1 MTPKGLLRL
10 REATSTLADL
20 AEASFQPAI
29 HDPQIDHAGVER
41 LVLCSGKIYYDI
53 QAHELRATTPHAA
66 VARLEQLYPFPG
78 EQMSALIAS
87 YPNLREIVW
96 AHQFGGLEAAKGN
109 IGRGNRSGG
118 LDSSQHFNR
127 TSKQVSLS
135 VRQNL
140 YAGGST
146 AAGVRQAE
154 NQVSAERANLISTE
168 QQVLLAAITAYTDVW
183 RDKSVL
189 DLALNNEQRLRRQ
202 LRATRDR
209 FEVGEVART
218 DVAQAEAR
226 LSRARARHR
235 DREGEPRGLA
245 GPVPAGDRQPIP
257 AFSRI
262 RSRRRG
268 CRPISSRRWRLPPT
282 TRTSS
287 TPPTTWPPRARRS
300 TSPTGSILPSL
311 DLESDLSYA
320 DQPNSTQP
328 WQDEASIGLNL
339 THPALPGRGRVC
351 PGPPG
356 PRAGAADSA
365 PTLEFLP
372 AQRARERQP
381 RPGTRSTPPRAA
393 IRSFQDEVKANRIA
407 LEGVQQEALVGSRTV
422 LDVLDAEQE
431 LFTSQV
437 NLVRARRDYVV
448 VTYQLKAAIGE
459 LTVDDLKLGIE
470 TYNPVVYYERNRT
483 RLFGL
488 DGAKVGGCPGA

>member
-1 MTPKGLLRL
+1 MRQGYRLSVPALTGTALALVLLASSPAPGWATTL
-10 REATSTLADL
+10 REALVNAYQTNPDL
-20 AEASFQPAI
+20 EASRA
-29 HDPQIDHAGVER
+29 
-41 LVLCSGKIYYDI
+41 L
-53 QAHELRATTPHAA
+53 LRATDELVP
-66 VARLEQLYPFPG
+66 Q
-78 EQMSALIAS
+78 ALAGYRPS
-87 YPNLREIVW
+87 LFLN
-96 AHQFGGLEAAKGN
+96 GGLEAARGN

-118 LDSSQHFNR
+118 LDASQSSNR

-226 LSRARARHR
+226 LSRARADIETAKANLAASQAQYRQVIGS
-235 DREGEPRGLA
+235 DPGVLEDPQPAEG
-245 GPVPAGDRQPIP
+245 
-257 AFSRI
+257 
-262 RSRRRG
+262 
-268 CRPISSRRWRLPPT
+268 LPPNLEQALAIAANNPDIINAT
-282 TRTSS
+282 YSLAA
-287 TPPTTWPPRARRS
+287 AREAVDVAYG
-300 TSPTGSILPSL
+300 TILPSL

-339 THPALPGRGRVC
+339 TIPLYQGGSEYSQIR
-351 PGPPG
+351 
-356 PRAGAADSA
+356 
-365 PTLEFLP
+365 
-372 AQRARERQP
+372 QAREQALQI
-381 RPGTRSTPPRAA
+381 RSNLASSQRSVRENVSRTWDQVYAARAA

-488 DGAKVGGCPGA
+488 DGGR